1 MVLRLLAGMLLIIA
15 LLITGCVGSRET
27 DDVAYVIAVGIDKA
41 EDGMMEVTYQI
52 AIPKAQG
59 GGGKAG
65 GEDGGS
71 FILNSIKATNLAEAR
86 NLLTS
91 TMGRFPSLS
100 HTKAFIISEE
110 FARQGLGNLLGPIMR
125 FREFRGSIIL
135 VIVKGT
141 AKEFLQANN
150 PKMETQLSKYYEGL
164 IFERRESG
172 FFLQTDIHDFYIRL
186 KNPVGSPYALYAGLN
201 PKKGT
206 NNPAG
211 PKVPPEKTEEYIPG
225 GMPRSGEANRPE
237 FLGTALFR
245 ADKMVGW
252 LTNEETR
259 AVELLQG
266 EFTRGYLVV
275 EDPLVPKSSINIS
288 LRLGEHPA
296 VKLRMDDG
304 KVSIAVKVRIE
315 GEISSIPSGINY
327 EVDEYRQLLE
337 AQIAQLMEYQIR
349 KMLQKTQELGSD
361 PVGFIAY
368 MRPNFSR
375 HEEMMNTDLL
385 ELYSQADIQLDI
397 KAAIRRSG
405 LMWRSTE
412 ILGKD
417 K

>member
-1 MVLRLLAGMLLIIA
+1 MVHRLLACMLLVSAFFIA
-15 LLITGCVGSRET
+15 GCVGSRET

-41 EDGMMEVTYQI
+41 ESGMMEITYQI

-59 GGGKAG
+59 GGKSG
-65 GEDGGS
+65 GDEDRS
-71 FILNSIKATNLAEAR
+71 FVLSTIKATNLAEAR

-100 HTKAFIISEE
+100 HTKAFIVSEE

-135 VIVKGT
+135 VVVKGT
-141 AKEFLQANN
+141 AKDFLQANN
-150 PKMETQLSKYYEGL
+150 PKIETQLSKYYEGL
-164 IFERRESG
+164 IFEKRESG

-186 KNPVGSPYALYAGLN
+186 KNPVGSPYALYAALN
-201 PKKGT
+201 PKTGT

-211 PKVPPEKTEEYIPG
+211 SKVPPEKTEEYIAG
-225 GMPRSGEANRPE
+225 GIPRSGEGNRPE

-259 AVELLQG
+259 AVEILQG
-266 EFTRGYLVV
+266 DFTRGYLVV
-275 EDPLVPKSSINIS
+275 EDPLVPKDSINIS
-288 LRLGEHPA
+288 LRLGEHPKI
-296 VKLRMDDG
+296 KLHLNDG
-304 KVSIAVKVRIE
+304 KITIQVRVRLE

-337 AQIAQLMEYQIR
+337 AQIAKLMELQIR
-349 KMLQKTQELGSD
+349 KALEKTQELGSD

-368 MRPNFSR
+368 MRPEFGTYA
-375 HEEMMNTDLL
+375 EMMNADLL
-385 ELYSQADIQLDI
+385 TLYRQAEIQLDV
-397 KAAIRRSG
+397 KAAVRRSG

-412 ILGKD
+412 ILKD